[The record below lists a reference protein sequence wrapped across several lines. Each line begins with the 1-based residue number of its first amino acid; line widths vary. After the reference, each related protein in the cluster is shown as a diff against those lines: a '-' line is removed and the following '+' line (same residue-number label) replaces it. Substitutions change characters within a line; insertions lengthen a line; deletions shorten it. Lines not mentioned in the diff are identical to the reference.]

1 MSFTILTGYSISTS
15 LRVAFGVSTKAC
27 VFATILMH
35 LALGHGKLSP
45 ATRRTV
51 STSLIFIWLLTL
63 SFNLAFVRQVDS
75 YQYPSE
81 PPIYW

>member
-15 LRVAFGVSTKAC
+15 LRVASGVSTKAC

-45 ATRRTV
+45 ARRTV